1 MFQTLQ
7 RALYLDSFSNSHP
20 IQVTV
25 SDPSQI
31 NEIFDKIS
39 YDKVG
44 QKTACN
50 TASCVCMFVCVDV
63 GLLHHTHV

>member
-1 MFQTLQ
+1 MEVDVAVFVTHQEDQFVYQTLQ

-20 IQVTV
+20 IQVMV

-31 NEIFDKIS
+31 NEIFDQIS

-44 QKTACN
+44 KGN
-50 TASCVCMFVCVDV
+50 LPCVCVCV
-63 GLLHHTHV
+63 